1 MADSMYISAAGAQ
14 QVLEAQAVHANNLA
28 NVNTRGFRADYEWF
42 RSQDVFGEGHLT
54 DAYPY
59 VEDPG
64 SDLSPGTVIQTQ
76 GELDIAV
83 QGAGWIAVQ
92 NSEGQEGYTRVGDLQ
107 MDPNGA
113 LMNSS
118 GHLILG
124 NGGTIAI
131 PPAEKIE
138 IGSDGTISIRPLG
151 QEAQALA
158 QIDRIKLV
166 NPPAAQ
172 MRKGEDGLFYLK
184 DGSGATADASVKVI
198 PNALENSNVNAV
210 SELTHLIA
218 LARHFE
224 IQIKMMQTQQETTT
238 QSAQMLQTS

>member
-59 VEDPG
+59 IEDPG
-64 SDLSPGTVIQTQ
+64 SDLNPGSIIQTQ
-76 GELDIAV
+76 RELDIAI
-83 QGAGWIAVQ
+83 QGNGWIAVQ
-92 NSEGQEGYTRVGDLQ
+92 NAEGQEAYTRAGDLK
-107 MDPNGA
+107 MDANGA
-113 LMNSS
+113 LTNGA
-118 GHLILG
+118 GHPILG
-124 NGGTIAI
+124 NGGGIAI
-131 PPAEKIE
+131 PPSEKIE
-138 IGSDGTISIRPLG
+138 IGSDGTITIRPLG

-158 QIDRIKLV
+158 QVDRIKLV

-184 DGSGATADASVKVI
+184 EGGTASADGSVKI
-198 PNALENSNVNAV
+198 ISNALENSNVNAV
-210 SELTHLIA
+210 NELTHLIA

-224 IQIKMMQTQQETTT
+224 IQIKMMKTQQEATT